1 MSLIVRDDTNRYILD
16 YDGTSGQLKVM
27 SFSYSTWD
35 QSRQQYNMV
44 LSDTTYIGGTAGG
57 GGAGTSG
64 SSGTSGYSGS
74 NGTSGSSG
82 LNGTSGTSGLSGS
95 NGTSGSSGANGFS
108 SNIFLYEAE
117 TSVITGNP
125 GSGHILW
132 NNATQI
138 AATQININHL
148 TDAPIIDIDIFL
160 ALLNTGQS
168 ITIQDRN
175 NSANYQVWLIT
186 STPTLNVGASNY
198 WQVPVSL
205 VSSAG
210 VGTTN
215 FSNNHELFIGIFS
228 PSGTSGSSGN
238 TGTSGTSGSS
248 ASNNPLVSNST
259 LLFLAANT

>member
-1 MSLIVRDDTNRYILD
+1 MAILLNDDGYKYVLNWNPSTSNLELFKYGLTTFDYPSGEYLKTLI
-16 YDGTSGQLKVM
+16 
-27 SFSYSTWD
+27 
-35 QSRQQYNMV
+35 
-44 LSDTTYIGGTAGG
+44 DTTIIGG
-57 GGAGTSG
+57 GGAGTSGTSG
-64 SSGTSGYSGS
+64 SSGTSGINGSSGTS
-74 NGTSGSSG
+74 GISGSSG
-82 LNGTSGTSGLSGS
+82 TSGINGS

-168 ITIQDRN
+168 ITIQDRD

-186 STPTLNVGASNY
+186 STPTLNVGVSNY
-198 WQVPVSL
+198 WVVPVSL

-228 PSGTSGSSGN
+228 PSGTSGSSG
-238 TGTSGTSGSS
+238 TSGINGSNGTSGSS

>member
-27 SFSYSTWD
+27 SFSYSTWN
-35 QSRQQYNMV
+35 QSQQQYNMV
-44 LSDTTYIGGTAGG
+44 LSDITYIGGTAGG
-57 GGAGTSG
+57 GGTAGTSG
-64 SSGTSGYSGS
+64 SSGSSGTS
-74 NGTSGSSG
+74 GTSGSSG
-82 LNGTSGTSGLSGS
+82 SSGTSGINGSSGTSGS

-198 WQVPVSL
+198 WEVPVSL

-228 PSGTSGSSGN
+228 PSGTN
-238 TGTSGTSGSS
+238 IDKD
-248 ASNNPLVSNST
+248 NFVLNLNST

>member
-64 SSGTSGYSGS
+64 SSGS
-74 NGTSGSSG
+74 
-82 LNGTSGTSGLSGS
+82 SGTSGINGSSGTSGISGS

-148 TDAPIIDIDIFL
+148 TDVPIIDIDIFL